1 MFLTIYEKQRKQ
13 IFTTKT
19 LYSENKITS
28 EASSPH
34 PCGSNMKDNFVKEID
49 KERKIWV

>member
-34 PCGSNMKDNFVKEID
+34 PCGTGI
-49 KERKIWV
+49 